1 MCCSYTQH
9 NFRATNGTDS
19 ESCVFVQDFAPEVA
33 WVTHSGNEK
42 LDERLALRPTSETA
56 MYPYFSEWI
65 RSHRDLPLKLNQ
77 WTNVVRMEIKQTT
90 PFVRSKE
97 FLWQEVRRSILLNS
111 CCSNMAKFGVQ

>member
-1 MCCSYTQH
+1 MFCPCTQQEYDALKR
-9 NFRATNGTDS
+9 FR
-19 ESCVFVQDFAPEVA
+19 VQDFAPEVA
-33 WVTHSGNEK
+33 WVTHSGNDK
-42 LDERLALRPTSETA
+42 LDQRLALRPTSETA
-56 MYPYFSEWI
+56 MYPYYAEWI

>member
-1 MCCSYTQH
+1 ML
-9 NFRATNGTDS
+9 TNCAVCDLNLQ
-19 ESCVFVQDFAPEVA
+19 VFQAGYVFLVQDFAPEVA
-33 WVTHSGNEK
+33 WVTHSGNDK

-56 MYPYFSEWI
+56 MYPYYSEWI

-97 FLWQEVRRSILLNS
+97 FLWQEV
-111 CCSNMAKFGVQ
+111 C